1 MERRKLMLIGGNAS
15 QDLANAIAE
24 YLNVEPT
31 HAQIDSFGDGETRVK
46 IKEDVRGEDVFLI
59 QTTGEPTN
67 HNYMELLITIDALRR
82 ASAGRITAVVPYYGY
97 ARQDRKDQPRVPITA
112 KLMANLLTAAGA
124 NRVVTLDL
132 HAHQIQG
139 FFDIPLDHLYAVNI
153 FVEHLK
159 NKVEDPVI
167 VSPDSGGVKMA
178 HGFAKRMNCDL
189 AIIDK
194 RRIDDKNTKAMNVV
208 GDVEGKNAIIVDD
221 IIASG
226 SSLVEAAQA
235 LKDHGAKDIY
245 AAITHGVLSG
255 PATER
260 ISKSIIKELAITDS
274 IQLPKHKESDKIT
287 VLSTAE
293 LLGEAIKRVH
303 NADSVSSL
311 FDN

>member
-139 FFDIPLDHLYAVNI
+139 FL
-153 FVEHLK
+153 
-159 NKVEDPVI
+159 
-167 VSPDSGGVKMA
+167 
-178 HGFAKRMNCDL
+178 
-189 AIIDK
+189 
-194 RRIDDKNTKAMNVV
+194 
-208 GDVEGKNAIIVDD
+208 
-221 IIASG
+221 
-226 SSLVEAAQA
+226 SLI
-235 LKDHGAKDIY
+235 HI
-245 AAITHGVLSG
+245 
-255 PATER
+255 
-260 ISKSIIKELAITDS
+260 
-274 IQLPKHKESDKIT
+274 
-287 VLSTAE
+287 
-293 LLGEAIKRVH
+293 
-303 NADSVSSL
+303 
-311 FDN
+311 